1 MIDPQVLHTEL
12 VFQTSRSGGAGG
24 QNVNKVESKVELRW
38 DLRNSAALT
47 EEDKLFLRERLT
59 SKLTND
65 EVLILYHQTERSQLA
80 NKEKVVEKFDR
91 LIRQAFIIPKK
102 RKPTKPSKVAIF
114 ERLQKKQKRGAV
126 KLLRKKP
133 FDE

>member
-1 MIDPQVLHTEL
+1 MIDPQLLHPEL
-12 VFQTSRSGGAGG
+12 FFQTSRSGGAGG

-47 EEDKLFLRERLT
+47 DEDRLFLRERLA

-65 EVLILYHQTERSQLA
+65 EVLVLYHQTERSQLA

-102 RKPTKPSKVAIF
+102 RKPTKPSKTAIL

>member
-1 MIDPQVLHTEL
+1 MIDPEVVHSEL

-38 DLRNSAALT
+38 DLRNSILIS
-47 EEDKLFLRERLT
+47 EEDKTFLRERLA

-65 EVLILYHQTERSQLA
+65 EVVVLYHQTERSQLA
-80 NKEKVVEKFDR
+80 NKELVIEKFDR

-102 RKPTKPSKVAIF
+102 RKPTKPSKSAIL
-114 ERLQKKQKRGAV
+114 ERLQKKQKRGVV

>member
-1 MIDPQVLHTEL
+1 MIDPEVVHPEL

-47 EEDKLFLRERLT
+47 EEDRLFLRERLAT
-59 SKLTND
+59 KLTNE

-102 RKPTKPSKVAIF
+102 RKPTKPSKTAIL
-114 ERLQKKQKRGAV
+114 ERLQKKQKRGVV
-126 KLLRKKP
+126 KLLRRKP

>member
-1 MIDPQVLHTEL
+1 MTDPQLLHPEL

-47 EEDKLFLRERLT
+47 EEDKLFLRERLS
-59 SKLTND
+59 SKLTNE

-102 RKPTKPSKVAIF
+102 RKPTKPSKAAIF

>member
-1 MIDPQVLHTEL
+1 MIDPQLLYSEL

-38 DLRNSAALT
+38 DLRNSVAVT
-47 EEDKLFLRERLT
+47 EEDKLFLRERLA

-65 EVLILYHQTERSQLA
+65 EVLVLYHQTERSQLA

-102 RKPTKPSKVAIF
+102 RKPTKPSKTAIL